1 MSRMTRSLTAL
12 ALVALF
18 GLGAWFRASSLEA
31 MPFPDADEAWH
42 GLQAVRMAEGRAFA
56 VRTPTGNPINPFL
69 TPLDVPLV
77 MAFPPSWGLLRAP
90 AVAFGLLAV
99 ALTYVLGARVLDK
112 TTALIAA
119 GLLSSLPAAIIF
131 SRIGFDS
138 CQIPLATMVAL
149 YFAFKAHRGGLILAV
164 VAGLLVHPTTIFL
177 LPTLLAVYLAKAIE
191 GAAGDRR
198 RAWRLGIETV
208 VVPTAAALAL
218 GFWIIRRTAARESA
232 GVFRKVHDWPEF
244 ATLYG
249 RLMLALGNCR
259 STPRALRI
267 HDAAFWGLVLGLLA
281 LGLVP
286 LVRSRRWDRL
296 ALVGGLIASAVG
308 FHVVTGKGV
317 IWPEWVSLLRYGMFL
332 VVPTC
337 LALACLAR
345 GLLVE
350 PVDGPRAA
358 LRHLQHAGLLAVGF
372 ACLYS
377 TKTQWFDAFAGTG
390 ESIWTFKTDNV
401 DPFRVAVATLT
412 DDIDRRGAGAAP
424 AVVMAAD
431 YWDNNPLQFLAHR
444 RRDVEVLNYS
454 DLIFQPD
461 RFPYDERLRRF
472 RKQMEAGAY
481 AVSYAG
487 KASELSF
494 LVGALYPADRL
505 RCWHGCLTIY
515 RLKTPG
521 ELAAGKSA
529 SVAEAG
535 APMRR

>member
-42 GLQAVRMAEGRAFA
+42 GVQAVRMAAGRAFA

-77 MAFPPSWGLLRAP
+77 LAFPPSWGLLRAP

-99 ALTYVLGARVLDK
+99 AMTYVLGARVLDR

-149 YFAFKAHRGGLILAV
+149 YFAFRAHRGGLILAV
-164 VAGLLVHPTTIFL
+164 VAGILVHPTTIFL
-177 LPTLLAVYLAKAIE
+177 LPALLAVYLVKAVE

-198 RAWRLGIETV
+198 RAWRLAIEAV
-208 VVPTAAALAL
+208 VAPTAAALAF
-218 GFWIIRRTAARESA
+218 GCWIMQRTAARKSA
-232 GVFRKVHDWPEF
+232 AAFLKVHDWPEF

-249 RLMLALGNCR
+249 RLMLALGTCR

-281 LGLVP
+281 LGLFP
-286 LVRSRRWDRL
+286 LVRSRRWDRV
-296 ALVGGLIASAVG
+296 ALIGGLIASAVG

-332 VVPTC
+332 VVPSC

-358 LRHLQHAGLLAVGF
+358 IRHLQHAGLLAVGF

-412 DDIDRRGAGAAP
+412 ADIDGRGPGAAR

-431 YWDNNPLQFLAHR
+431 YWDNNPILFLAHR
-444 RRDVEVLNYS
+444 RRDLQVLNYA
-454 DLIFQPD
+454 DLIFQQEQI
-461 RFPYDERLRRF
+461 PYAERARRLRER
-472 RKQMEAGAY
+472 MEAGAY

-487 KASELSF
+487 KASELTF
-494 LVGALYPADRL
+494 LVNSLYPAERL
-505 RCWHGCLTIY
+505 RSWNGCLTIQ
-515 RLKTPG
+515 RLKTPA

-529 SVAEAG
+529 SVAAAG
-535 APMRR
+535 APIRR